1 MEIILYIF
9 ILFAF
14 VLFYFAMKFFDN
26 WDDKTISDNKELM
39 RQNFNFLTFAHKL
52 YSDDKMNPGVD
63 MTSTLNHI
71 SDCLTRT
78 TNVSIKLMTQSL
90 DGSDIRTLKDVN
102 KDCRKLYATLPSFMR
117 QKGFDEQYGGDL
129 TVPQ

>member
-1 MEIILYIF
+1 MEIIFGLFF
-9 ILFAF
+9 IAF
-14 VLFYFAMKFFDN
+14 VYLLVFFSMKFLDTGDEN
-26 WDDKTISDNKELM
+26 SADPKELM

-90 DGSDIRTLKDVN
+90 DGSDIRALKDVN
-102 KDCRKLYATLPSFMR
+102 KDCRELYATLPSFMR